1 MHWLSSFFYME
12 EKSEPPDKRIK
23 KLTSIE
29 MKFFKAAGIY
39 TSQPQKEQR
48 NFGTVESR
56 TS

>member
-1 MHWLSSFFYME
+1 ME

-23 KLTSIE
+23 KLMSIE